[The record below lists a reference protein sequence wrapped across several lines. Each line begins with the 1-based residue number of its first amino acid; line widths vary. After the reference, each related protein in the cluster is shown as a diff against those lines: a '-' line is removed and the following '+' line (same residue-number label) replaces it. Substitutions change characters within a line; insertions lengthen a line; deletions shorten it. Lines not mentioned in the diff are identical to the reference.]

1 MMLEKIL
8 IFDNDMNDKTMEVI
22 KLMVL
27 SQDLKKAEQR
37 VCRFGKCQDEDRI
50 YDIRHN
56 RKSNIHSKVPKETYD
71 TIHKQLLESGMKPY
85 SFGWEMVD
93 ASYATRLLNV

>member
-1 MMLEKIL
+1 
-8 IFDNDMNDKTMEVI
+8 MNDKTMEVI

-27 SQDLKKAEQR
+27 SQDLEKAEQR
-37 VCRFGKCQDEDRI
+37 VCRFGKCQDEVIEFD
-50 YDIRHN
+50 DIRHN
-56 RKSNIHSKVPKETYD
+56 RKSNIHIKVPKETYD

-93 ASYATRLLNV
+93 ASYATRLLNGFNN